1 MRRIFILP
9 VVFGLSALAVS
20 FPGAA
25 QAPAVH
31 PPQTINITVH
41 EGTSMAVSVSPDGKM
56 LAMDLQGNL
65 IYVLKPGNW
74 RCRQAGDRSV
84 Q

>member
-25 QAPAVH
+25 QAPAVQ
-31 PPQTINITVH
+31 PPKTINITVH

-56 LAMDLQGNL
+56 LAIDLQGTHL
-65 IYVLKPGNW
+65 CAAGIRRRG
-74 RCRQAGDRSV
+74 QAGDRPL